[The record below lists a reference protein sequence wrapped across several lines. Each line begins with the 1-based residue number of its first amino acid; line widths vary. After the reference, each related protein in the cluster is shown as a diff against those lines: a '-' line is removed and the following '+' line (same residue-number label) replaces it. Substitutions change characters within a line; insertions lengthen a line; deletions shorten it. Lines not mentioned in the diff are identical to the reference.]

1 MESKDKPHPHN
12 LPTDLDICE
21 SGIVFREVR
30 KTWTKAVKS
39 EMRLDMLKE
48 LQERNLGLP
57 ETENYVRNQAKKRQS
72 LKFKNKGPRNLLL
85 IRDDISAKV
94 QDAYEAVRETSLAK
108 SRLKRKLDKVL
119 RTSERLKERIFRQ
132 LEREEGK
139 LRKSLKSKNE
149 QKISHL
155 EKKFNGIKT
164 ENEVP
169 EIIQSFRN
177 IKM

>member
-57 ETENYVRNQAKKRQS
+57 ETENYVRNQAKKRHS
-72 LKFKNKGPRNLLL
+72 SKFQMKGPRNLILF
-85 IRDDISAKV
+85 RDDISAKV
-94 QDAYEAVRETSLAK
+94 QDAYEAVRETALAK
-108 SRLKRKLDKVL
+108 SRLKRKLDKIL
-119 RTSERLKERIFRQ
+119 RTSERREYLSNLK
-132 LEREEGK
+132 G
-139 LRKSLKSKNE
+139 RK
-149 QKISHL
+149 
-155 EKKFNGIKT
+155 
-164 ENEVP
+164 
-169 EIIQSFRN
+169 RR
-177 IKM
+177 